1 MIGHPLLS
9 YPILIYYSYALMES
23 LKPDYSSSSDEDL
36 GREPPKPKES
46 YKAMP
51 PPNSVLNAPASTIVS
66 SHVSEENIS
75 WEGARGEEEGVCG
88 ADKSEDGA

>member
-23 LKPDYSSSSDEDL
+23 LKPDYSSSSDDDL

-46 YKAMP
+46 YKAMA
-51 PPNSVLNAPASTIVS
+51 PPNSVLAATSSTIMNS
-66 SHVSEENIS
+66 LTSKKNIP
-75 WEGARGEEEGVCG
+75 WEGA
-88 ADKSEDGA
+88 